1 MPKREL
7 TEEEVA
13 LRIGLGAAIRVA
25 SGKKKLK
32 PGDLAAAAG
41 VALSQQ
47 YRIENGEVTADFLYL
62 VKITRLL
69 GMSLD
74 ELLHAALDEVPPALP
89 AKAPVD
95 ATAQAGFSL
104 HQSGGG
110 NVQIGQQAGAI
121 HNAGAI
127 GFFKQQ
133 KGDKPNARKRS
144 GKG

>member
-25 SGKKKLK
+25 SGKRKLK

-69 GMSLD
+69 DISLD
-74 ELLHAALDEVPPALP
+74 ELLQAAWDEVGPV
-89 AKAPVD
+89 APD
-95 ATAQAGFSL
+95 ARVL
-104 HQSGGG
+104 QSGITSSQPGG
-110 NVQIGQQAGAI
+110 GMQQVFNSPIHGPVAGRDVFI
-121 HNAGAI
+121 SGT
-127 GFFKQQ
+127 
-133 KGDKPNARKRS
+133 KGKRR
-144 GKG
+144 

>member
-7 TEEEVA
+7 TEEEMA
-13 LRIGLGAAIRVA
+13 LRVGLGAAIRVA

-69 GMSLD
+69 GISLD
-74 ELLHAALDEVPPALP
+74 ELLDAAWHEVDPAALDARILQGDVA
-89 AKAPVD
+89 
-95 ATAQAGFSL
+95 SS
-104 HQSGGG
+104 QSGSGIQ
-110 NVQIGQQAGAI
+110 QIFNSPIHGPVAGRDVFVS
-121 HNAGAI
+121 GAA
-127 GFFKQQ
+127 
-133 KGDKPNARKRS
+133 KGKRR
-144 GKG
+144 